1 MADSMDT
8 TAYWMVD
15 RSVDMLEYGWD
26 DSLADGMV
34 HGLVWQRA
42 YRSVALRVENT
53 VG

>member
-42 YRSVALRVENT
+42 YRSVALRVET
-53 VG
+53 KVG